1 MWPLLLVV
9 AVAGSTG
16 FATKHFLSNHRN
28 TGEVE
33 NANIHDP
40 SAFTF
45 SSSESASQRDGV
57 FTFSSSKSLTQQ
69 DRPKSRRPRASKNG
83 VRAPKV
89 EVRPEQRNGGRRL
102 RFLLKKREISKNVA
116 AKSPFHCF
124 KG

>member
-16 FATKHFLSNHRN
+16 FATKLFLSNHRN
-28 TGEVE
+28 AGEVE
-33 NANIHDP
+33 NADIHEP

-45 SSSESASQRDGV
+45 SGSESASQRDGV

-69 DRPKSRRPRASKNG
+69 DEPKRRSRASKNG

-102 RFLLKKREISKNVA
+102 RFRLKKREGAKNVA
-116 AKSPFHCF
+116 AKAPFPCF
-124 KG
+124 RG